1 MKRAALRLVAGVAVA
16 LALVGCVGGGAV
28 VQDRAAGDL
37 GYLPGSGTAQLVP
50 ANHRP
55 HISLTGKL
63 LTGGQ
68 FDLSSYAGRVVVV
81 NFWASWCG
89 DCRAE
94 SQYVVDADN
103 TTRALGVAFVGVD
116 VRDQDAAARAYLRTH
131 HIDYPSVVDRDAVLA
146 LRFKHIPPTAIPST
160 VLLDR
165 NGREAGRFIGPVLY
179 SRLVAA
185 IRALA
190 GEPA

>member
-1 MKRAALRLVAGVAVA
+1 MKRSGLRAIVGIVVAFA
-16 LALVGCVGGGAV
+16 LAGCVGSGAV

-37 GYLPGSGTAQLVP
+37 GFLPGNGSSQLVP
-50 ANHRP
+50 VAHRS
-55 HISLTGKL
+55 HIALTGQL
-63 LTGGQ
+63 LNGGR

-94 SQYVVDADN
+94 SPYLVDAYN
-103 TTRALGVAFVGVD
+103 ATRALGVDFVGVD
-116 VRDQDAAARAYLRTH
+116 VRDQSAAAHAYLTTH
-131 HIDYPSVVDRDAVLA
+131 HIEYPNLVDPDGLLA

-185 IRALA
+185 VRALA
-190 GEPA
+190 GEQT